1 MNNLVIRPA
10 RLSDAPALAACID
23 AAYAHYRATMPD
35 LPAVSE
41 GCAQEI
47 AEHLVWVAEL
57 EGAVVA
63 GLVLIPSDGF
73 MKLANVAVDPNR
85 RGAGLGRR
93 LLALAEEES
102 LRRGFRQMR
111 LHTHARMPENIRL
124 YSRLGWKVE
133 SETGN
138 TVSMRKELSSPES

>member
-1 MNNLVIRPA
+1 MTDVAIRRA
-10 RLSDAPALAACID
+10 RLSDAAPLAACID
-23 AAYAHYRATMPD
+23 AAYAQYRATIPD

-41 GCAQEI
+41 GCAEEI

-63 GLVLIPSDGF
+63 GLVLVPSDGF

-102 LRRGFRQMR
+102 LRRGFHEMR
-111 LHTHARMPENIRL
+111 LHTHARMPENVRL
-124 YSRLGWKVE
+124 YYRLGWKVE

-138 TVSMRKELSSPES
+138 TVSMRKELSRSES